1 MLKIINNLTPFFED
15 CYRRIN
21 VREYAK
27 LLKISPPTAS
37 KLLLSYY
44 KENIL
49 LKENYRNYIF
59 FYANKDSKQF
69 IDLSRIY
76 WSYKLEEIVLFIKKN
91 LNNPL
96 IILFGSFAK
105 AEVTPSSDIDLVI
118 FSHKKQLTFTNFE
131 KKLNRKIQLFWFDSL
146 KSVKSKEL
154 LNNIVNGYVLSGRL
168 SF

>member
-27 LLKISPPTAS
+27 MLKISPPTAS
-37 KLLLSYY
+37 KLLLDYY
-44 KENIL
+44 RENLL
-49 LKENYRNYIF
+49 LKEDYRNYIF
-59 FYANKDSKQF
+59 FYANKDGKQF
-69 IDLSRIY
+69 TDLSRIY
-76 WSYKLEEIVLFIKKN
+76 WDYKLKEVILFIRKN

-146 KSVKSKEL
+146 KDVRSKEL
-154 LNNIVNGYVLSGRL
+154 LNNIVNGCVLSGWLR
-168 SF
+168 F